1 MIKKTK
7 TKVSHP
13 KWIIRRKKREDMVGV
28 LVIHVPLYS
37 HSIDILEVQTVFLE
51 EYYKKRISNSHL

>member
-13 KWIIRRKKREDMVGV
+13 KWIIRRKKMKNT
-28 LVIHVPLYS
+28 LLMCNQILLYVR
-37 HSIDILEVQTVFLE
+37 IKDI
-51 EYYKKRISNSHL
+51 Y